1 MPSVSDPTT
10 TPNLGA
16 RIEVFRTGTFT
27 PMSGAPITYTAADLK
42 AVADAYDPAT
52 APAPIVVGHPVA
64 DAPAFGWVESFD
76 FDATSDRLY
85 ANVGEIDPAFSAAV
99 KAGRYKKV
107 SMSFFLP
114 DQDANP
120 IPGTWYPK
128 HIGFLGGAAP
138 AVSGLANVKFSDAQ
152 AEAVTFVAEF
162 GERGF
167 EETAS
172 LFQSLREYLIEK
184 FGMEDADKA
193 IPSYK
198 VEWLGDMEVS
208 QNSRTAFAFPTLP
221 PKKEIPIVDPND
233 NPAFAAR
240 ETNLATR
247 EAAMKKR
254 ESKISHDDNV
264 SFAETLVTDGK
275 LLPASKDQ
283 VVAVLNALPNDAT
296 VAFTE
301 GEAKIA
307 PGAALRS
314 ILTAQ
319 PKMVEFGRAELPET
333 ATGETATF
341 ASDGKPVDQGQMDL
355 HAKAT
360 SFQLQNPGTGWL
372 DAVAA
377 VS

>member
-1 MPSVSDPTT
+1 MPPVSDPTT
-10 TPNLGA
+10 AA

-27 PMSGAPITYTAADLK
+27 PMSGVPITYTAADLK
-42 AVADAYDPAT
+42 AVADAYDPET

-76 FDATSDRLY
+76 FDATADRLY
-85 ANVGEIDPAFSAAV
+85 ANVGEIDPTFSAAV

-107 SMSFFLP
+107 SMSFFPP

-120 IPGTWYPK
+120 TPGSWYPK

-138 AVSGLANVKFSDAQ
+138 AVSGLANVKFSDT
-152 AEAVTFVAEF
+152 AENAVTFVAEF

-167 EETAS
+167 EEAAS
-172 LFQSLREYLIEK
+172 LFQSLREFFIEK

-193 IPSYK
+193 LSSYRI
-198 VEWLGDMEVS
+198 EWLGDMEIT
-208 QNSRTAFAFPTLP
+208 QNARSAFAIPPNPSVP
-221 PKKEIPIVDPND
+221 PKKETTTVDPND

-240 ETNLATR
+240 ETDLATR
-247 EAAMKKR
+247 ETAISKR
-254 ESKISHDDNV
+254 EAKIAHDDNV
-264 SFAETLVTDGK
+264 SFAEALVSDGK

-283 VVAVLNALPNDAT
+283 VVAVLDALPSDAT
-296 VAFTE
+296 VAFAE

-319 PKMVEFGRAELPET
+319 PKTVEFGRTDLPET
-333 ATGETATF
+333 ASGDAAAF
-341 ASDGKPVDQGQMDL
+341 ASDGKQVDAGQMEL

-360 SFQLQNPGTGWL
+360 TFQNQNPGTAWL